1 MASDYDH
8 TAEVEVRVPSTG
20 VHLFAHGVLRRARSE
35 RGLTIRDLSLLLDV
49 SPQAA
54 TAWEQ
59 GKSAPSP
66 RHLRELAAVL
76 RITADDL
83 LRTPLNEADSR
94 EPARASR
101 PERHRGR
108 QGRRYPPKCAFGDR
122 TRLPETPGSARRR
135 TGLDVRP
142 RQGGHRAGVAT
153 GPGRRDTP
161 RRKVKFSSSS
171 HKYRSHKS
179 TCDRIR
185 CRTVN
190 TRISVA
196 LARVNAARTSIP
208 NR

>member
-83 LRTPLNEADSR
+83 LRTPLNEADLASLR
-94 EPARASR
+94 ERAGLSATEVARAVGIHRSALSEI
-101 PERHRGR
+101 ERGYRKLPDRLVGELASMYGRDKEVIGQAWQRGR
-108 QGRRYPPKCAFGDR
+108 DAATRR
-122 TRLPETPGSARRR
+122 
-135 TGLDVRP
+135 
-142 RQGGHRAGVAT
+142 
-153 GPGRRDTP
+153 
-161 RRKVKFSSSS
+161 
-171 HKYRSHKS
+171 
-179 TCDRIR
+179 
-185 CRTVN
+185 
-190 TRISVA
+190 
-196 LARVNAARTSIP
+196 AAK
-208 NR
+208 